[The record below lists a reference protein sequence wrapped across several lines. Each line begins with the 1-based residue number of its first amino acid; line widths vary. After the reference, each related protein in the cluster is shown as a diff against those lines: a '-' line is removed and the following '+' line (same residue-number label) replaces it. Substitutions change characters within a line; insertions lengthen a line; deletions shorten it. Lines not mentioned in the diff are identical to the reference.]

1 MLMNCFSNF
10 DQHFVEK
17 VSGFLLQPSSKISS
31 LRLYEYLQVYMS
43 DSDKEIIQRVLEGD
57 VRAFG
62 LLVDK
67 HKAKAMT
74 LAVRILKNHEEA
86 EEALQDSF
94 IRAYRALSSFEWKSS
109 FSTWFYRIV
118 YNTCAT
124 AAGKK
129 MRVHSLSIDVEDEH
143 GSRIEIESDDL
154 QPDGLIESGE
164 LSKIIDEEID
174 KLPVVYG
181 STFTLFAIQEMRYD
195 EIVQVTGLPLG
206 TVKARLFR
214 ARAMLR
220 EAVVKRMDHSLVV

>member
-1 MLMNCFSNF
+1 
-10 DQHFVEK
+10 
-17 VSGFLLQPSSKISS
+17 
-31 LRLYEYLQVYMS
+31 MS
-43 DSDKEIIQRVLEGD
+43 DLDREIIQQVLDGD
-57 VRAFG
+57 VKAFG
-62 LLVDK
+62 ILVDR

-74 LAVRILKNHEEA
+74 LAVRILKNHEDA

-94 IRAYRALSSFEWKSS
+94 VRVYRALHSFEWKSS

-124 AAGKK
+124 AVGKK
-129 MRVHSLSIDVEDEH
+129 NRIHPLSIDVEDED
-143 GSRIEIESDDL
+143 GLRIEIESDEL
-154 QPDGLIESGE
+154 QPDIRIESNE
-164 LSKIIDEEID
+164 FSQIVKEEVE

-181 STFTLFAIQEMRYD
+181 STFTLFAVQDMSYE

-220 EAVVKRMDHSLVV
+220 EAVVKRMDHVHVIKE

>member
-1 MLMNCFSNF
+1 MYGCQRIYMN
-10 DQHFVEK
+10 D
-17 VSGFLLQPSSKISS
+17 
-31 LRLYEYLQVYMS
+31 R
-43 DSDKEIIQRVLEGD
+43 DKEIIQKVLDGD
-57 VRAFG
+57 VQAFAQ
-62 LLVDK
+62 LIDR

-74 LAVRILKNHEEA
+74 LAVRILKNREDA

-94 IRAYRALSSFEWKSS
+94 VRMYRSLSSFEWKSS

-124 AAGKK
+124 AVGKK
-129 MRVHSLSIDVEDEH
+129 NRIHALSIDVEDED
-143 GSRIEIESDDL
+143 GLKTEITSDEL
-154 QPDGLIESGE
+154 QPDIRLESDE
-164 LSKIIDEEID
+164 FSKIVNDEVE

-181 STFTLFAIQEMRYD
+181 STFTLFVIQDMSYE

-220 EAVVKRMDHSLVV
+220 EAIVKRMDHTLVAN

>member
-1 MLMNCFSNF
+1 MYDC
-10 DQHFVEK
+10 
-17 VSGFLLQPSSKISS
+17 
-31 LRLYEYLQVYMS
+31 LRIYMS
-43 DSDKEIIQRVLEGD
+43 DSDKEIIQKVLDGNAK
-57 VRAFG
+57 AFA
-62 LLVDK
+62 LLIDR

-74 LAVRILKNHEEA
+74 LAVRMLKNREDA

-94 IRAYRALSSFEWKSS
+94 IRVHRALSLFEWKSS

-129 MRVHSLSIDVEDEH
+129 NRIHPLSIDVEDED
-143 GSRIEIESDDL
+143 GLRIEILSDEL
-154 QPDGLIESGE
+154 QPDIKLESDE
-164 LSKIIDEEID
+164 FSKIVSEEVE

-181 STFTLFAIQEMRYD
+181 STFTLFVIQDMSYE

-220 EAVVKRMDHSLVV
+220 ETIMKRMDHALVVN

>member
-1 MLMNCFSNF
+1 
-10 DQHFVEK
+10 
-17 VSGFLLQPSSKISS
+17 
-31 LRLYEYLQVYMS
+31 MS
-43 DSDKEIIQRVLEGD
+43 DLDREIIQQVLDGD
-57 VRAFG
+57 VKTFG
-62 LLVDK
+62 LLVDR

-74 LAVRILKNHEEA
+74 LAVRILKNHEDA

-94 IRAYRALSSFEWKSS
+94 VRGYRALPSFEWKSS

-124 AAGKK
+124 AVGKK
-129 MRVHSLSIDVEDEH
+129 NRIHPLSIDVEDED
-143 GSRIEIESDDL
+143 GLRIEIESDEL
-154 QPDGLIESGE
+154 QPDIRIESNE
-164 LSKIIDEEID
+164 FSQIVNEEVE

-181 STFTLFAIQEMRYD
+181 STFTLFAIQDMSYE

-220 EAVVKRMDHSLVV
+220 EAVVKRMDHVHVIKE

>member
-1 MLMNCFSNF
+1 
-10 DQHFVEK
+10 
-17 VSGFLLQPSSKISS
+17 
-31 LRLYEYLQVYMS
+31 MS
-43 DSDKEIIQRVLEGD
+43 DTDREIIQRVLGGD
-57 VRAFG
+57 VQSFG
-62 LLVDK
+62 ILVDK

-74 LAVRILKNHEEA
+74 LAIRILKNREDA

-94 IRAYRALSSFEWKSS
+94 VRVYRALSSFEWKAS

-129 MRVHSLSIDVEDEH
+129 NRIHPLSIDGESED
-143 GSRIEIESDDL
+143 GLRIEIASDEL
-154 QPDGLIESGE
+154 QPDMKIESDE
-164 LSKIIDEEID
+164 LSKIVSEEVE

-181 STFTLFAIQEMRYD
+181 STFTLFVIQEMSYE

-214 ARAMLR
+214 ARSMLR
-220 EAVVKRMDHSLVV
+220 EAIVKRMDHSLVISE